1 MADCEAGGAVKA
13 QQRLHGNGTGA
24 VRCGSRRVA
33 SRCGPVPSRVGR
45 RCSESRSPVFSFGLT
60 LYRFLSVSPLFRSSL
75 SKVY

>member
-33 SRCGPVPSRVGR
+33 VRSRPVPSW
-45 RCSESRSPVFSFGLT
+45 P
-60 LYRFLSVSPLFRSSL
+60 SVLRESL
-75 SKVY
+75 SGFQFRFDFVPISFCIATFSLVS

>member
-33 SRCGPVPSRVGR
+33 VQSRPVPSW
-45 RCSESRSPVFSFGLT
+45 P
-60 LYRFLSVSPLFRSSL
+60 SVLRESL
-75 SKVY
+75 SGF